1 MKKKRNGAYPRFR
14 KSFLF
19 PRSIIYYLQCR
30 KYLDGKQFAFCIISS
45 GSVVKDVGKNLNNT
59 KKLAKWGLMIDDKR
73 CVVTLKHSILTHK
86 KMIWFNDQVV
96 KEVQGFLSGDFD
108 YAWSSEKHLFKI
120 VIKKEKKNYIYCTY
134 MLFPVN
140 R

>member
-1 MKKKRNGAYPRFR
+1 M
-14 KSFLF
+14 
-19 PRSIIYYLQCR
+19 
-30 KYLDGKQFAFCIISS
+30 
-45 GSVVKDVGKNLNNT
+45 KDVRKNLNNT
-59 KKLAKWGLMIDDKR
+59 KNLAKWGLIIDDKR